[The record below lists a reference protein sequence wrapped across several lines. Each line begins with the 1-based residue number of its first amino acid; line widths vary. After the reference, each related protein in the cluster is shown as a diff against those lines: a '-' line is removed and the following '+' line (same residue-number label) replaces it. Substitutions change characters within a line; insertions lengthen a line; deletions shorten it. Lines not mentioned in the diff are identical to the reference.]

1 MALPTK
7 LMKERSEYLNRAGL
21 NDFNDCSVK
30 ALAIV
35 CGVSYGE
42 AYEALRKKGR
52 KTNRGVTFWEIEYAA
67 RTLGFKLKEINSWKG
82 KTTKTLD
89 LPRTGRYLVG
99 TADHALAVQFGLV
112 KDYSAGKN
120 MRIREV
126 YLVEAS

>member
-7 LMKERSEYLNRAGL
+7 LLKDRSKYLNRAGL

-52 KTNRGVTFWEIEYAA
+52 KTNSGVYISQIIFAA
-67 RTLGFKLKEINSWKG
+67 RELGFKLERIRNWKG

-89 LPRTGRYLVG
+89 LPRTGRFLVG
-99 TADHALAVQFGLV
+99 TVDHVLAVQFGLV

-120 MRIREV
+120 MRITEV
-126 YLVEAS
+126 YLVEAR